1 MASFLERYRNG
12 DCVAVWD
19 ELTALAER
27 VREEPYFSDAAAVA
41 AETMRRARHN
51 VEVLIRRLDANGYRF
66 LDSVSTAEDSL
77 SRLDVMGQLSSQ
89 IEAWAG
95 RDSVRLNQPSMQL
108 LDSMRAMKEKMAPML
123 EKASARASL
132 AASAKRRPPLED
144 PQVFSPPDDDTP
156 GQIARLER
164 AARGPLPL
172 SLRAWYEQVG
182 GVSLMGS
189 DAVLNPV
196 EFSNRGVLTQFQMLT
211 TRGPATQMST
221 GQSCEPDPLV
231 MAPLEELVY
240 EAEDMA
246 DGQEQARLELAIAP
260 DDLHK
265 ANISGDA
272 YYITLPDPS
281 ADFRFDDWHKTT
293 FVNYLRLTFQWGGF
307 PGWERSRNPPR
318 KQIAELA
325 EGLLPL

>member
-1 MASFLERYRNG
+1 MATFLERYGNG
-12 DCVAVWD
+12 DCVAVWS
-19 ELTALAER
+19 ELTAMAER
-27 VREEPYFSDAAAVA
+27 VREEPYYSDAAAVA

-51 VEVLIRRLDANGYRF
+51 VEVIIGRLDARGYRF

-95 RDSVRLNQPSMQL
+95 RDSGRLNQPSMQL

-123 EKASARASL
+123 EKAGARAAL
-132 AASAKRRPPLED
+132 AASAKRKPPLED

-196 EFSNRGVLTQFQMLT
+196 DFSNRGVLMQFQTLT
-211 TRGPATQMST
+211 TRGPAPDFAAVET
-221 GQSCEPDPLV
+221 CAPDPLV

-240 EAEDMA
+240 EADEMA
-246 DGQEQARLELAIAP
+246 EGGRTAGLELAIARTTCTRP
-260 DDLHK
+260 TSAATPTTSPYPMPPQIFASTIGTKPHSSTT
-265 ANISGDA
+265 SG
-272 YYITLPDPS
+272 
-281 ADFRFDDWHKTT
+281 
-293 FVNYLRLTFQWGGF
+293 
-307 PGWERSRNPPR
+307 
-318 KQIAELA
+318 
-325 EGLLPL
+325 